1 MSGNKIVQIPEDCS
15 SVCPY
20 LIIPDA
26 AAEIKFLQNVF
37 GGEVIE
43 ELKDGDG
50 RIAHA
55 EVRLGNVVIMMGTST
70 EQWKPITGSQYVF
83 VDNAD
88 SVYKSALEN
97 GAKSVAEPSDKIYG
111 IRDCGVKDSQGV
123 IWWIAQR
130 LEQLSQEELQK
141 RMSNYKPS

>member
-1 MSGNKIVQIPEDCS
+1 MNKNKIVQIPDDCS

-26 AAEIKFLQNVF
+26 GEEIRFLQNVF
-37 GGEVIE
+37 GGELIE
-43 ELKDGDG
+43 ELKDKDG

-70 EQWKPITGSQYVF
+70 EKWKPITGSQYVF

-88 SVYKSALEN
+88 EVYKSALEN
-97 GAKSVAEPSDKIYG
+97 GAESVYEPSDKIYG

-130 LEQLSQEELQK
+130 LEKLSEEELKK
-141 RMSNYKPS
+141 RMSSYKPS